1 MLIIG
6 QENIDSPIEIIA
18 DNGSIYAVAFST
30 DGEHLLSSGDGNVEV
45 WRVEDAKKIATM
57 EVTRGD
63 DVQCLAVS
71 KDGRWIAAGTDE
83 GEVYVWDAE
92 TREQVWSHREDTRDI
107 NAVDFSSDSTRL
119 VSGSDNTKAAV
130 FDIAT
135 RKRVQTLDHQR
146 RVFAA
151 KYSPQGDRIATG
163 TNDSIRVWDS
173 NDGHLLMTI
182 KVGVTP
188 YFNTGLLWSD
198 NHLFTISDSK
208 IKQLEA
214 STESAISEWPV
225 PNGNRRSCIA
235 LPKHGKFIA
244 CASQRTATFWD
255 TTTHTQFSLIEHT
268 QDIHSV
274 TISPDDRFIAIGG
287 QQGNIIIRHLAH
299 ITVRFVIVGSR
310 LSKQFYWLSVV
321 YSPASTGRATSD
333 LGREQDA

>member
-1 MLIIG
+1 M
-6 QENIDSPIEIIA
+6 
-18 DNGSIYAVAFST
+18 AFST
-30 DGEHLLSSGDGNVEV
+30 DGEHLLSGGDGNVEV

-83 GEVYVWDAE
+83 GDVYVWDAE

-135 RKRVQTLDHQR
+135 RKRVQTLDHQSG
-146 RVFAA
+146 VFAA

-182 KVGVTP
+182 EVGVTP

-208 IKQLEA
+208 IKQLE
-214 STESAISEWPV
+214 TSAGSAVSEWPV
-225 PNGNRRSCIA
+225 PTSDEYSCIA
-235 LPKHGKFIA
+235 LPNHRKFIA
-244 CASQRTATFWD
+244 YTSKRTATFWD
-255 TTTHTQFSLIEHT
+255 TTAHAQLNLLEHT
-268 QDIHSV
+268 QDIRSIA
-274 TISPDDRFIAIGG
+274 ISPDDRFLAIGG
-287 QQGNIIIRHLAH
+287 WAGNITIPVLCGRHLW
-299 ITVRFVIVGSR
+299 RCP
-310 LSKQFYWLSVV
+310 LS
-321 YSPASTGRATSD
+321 
-333 LGREQDA
+333 EEI